1 MQYQIHDS
9 DGRSVIRLGMRFPS
23 GGRTAKESGILMDT
37 IHLIVESGP
46 EQGRMIRVPSAG
58 ARMGRASTN
67 DLVIQDP
74 SISRF
79 QCRFFFRNGR
89 DLCIADLASTNET
102 LVNDRPVT
110 ESQLVKGDRI
120 LIGETIMRV
129 ACDTLAGSADASPAG
144 ATAPPPPA
152 PAADA
157 TAAPAGMDA
166 TVPIPLVRRV
176 PAAQTIDLGLG
187 ETPPRAVRGDAGEP
201 AVPRRLPRA
210 AVRVAVMATGILAVA
225 GASYVLLKDRPRPAA
240 ADPANIFEFRYE
252 KIEATASN
260 IFWYELTLHS
270 GRLRARLKDV
280 TDRRMADEE
289 RELAREQLDELR
301 RIASDPQ
308 VMSLN
313 REYEGVSS
321 EAYFSKRIAVIL
333 GGREQDVRV
342 LNRPDPPAF
351 QRLSEQLETFAQ
363 NELGLVSIALP
374 RETLLE
380 NARVTFLNARKLYDE
395 REVRRE
401 NLARA
406 LREFRKL
413 DILAQTLEPKPEYY
427 EDAVA
432 MAAEAQRMFDDRCR
446 DVMFQ
451 ADQAIRLRDWESAN
465 RHLLVL
471 QDMIDD
477 RSDERAREVQKK
489 LVDVQRRIRR

>member
-1 MQYQIHDS
+1 MCLDAS
-9 DGRSVIRLGMRFPS
+9 VPETGRLPEVF
-23 GGRTAKESGILMDT
+23 LMDT
-37 IHLIVESGP
+37 IHLLVESGP
-46 EQGRMIRVPSAG
+46 EKGRKIQVPATG

-79 QCRFFFRNGR
+79 QCRFYFREGHQ
-89 DLCIADLASTNET
+89 LAIADLASTNET
-102 LVNDRPVT
+102 LVNDRPVS
-110 ESQLVKGDRI
+110 EVSLAKGDRI
-120 LIGETIMRV
+120 LIGESLLRV
-129 ACDTLAGSADASPAG
+129 VCDTLMGSPEIPADANAAAASAPLLSSP
-144 ATAPPPPA
+144 TAVA
-152 PAADA
+152 PAE
-157 TAAPAGMDA
+157 PAELDA
-166 TVPIPLVRRV
+166 TVPIRLVSHK
-176 PAAQTIDLGLG
+176 PAAASIDLGLG
-187 ETPPRAVRGDAGEP
+187 DSPPGPLRANAGGP
-201 AVPRRLPRA
+201 AAPRRMSR
-210 AVRVAVMATGILAVA
+210 GILGLAVA
-225 GASYVLLKDRPRPAA
+225 VVGILVVAGAAYYLLRTPPAPVNA
-240 ADPANIFEFRYE
+240 KAGNVFEFRYE

-260 IFWYELTLHS
+260 VFWYELTLHA

-280 TDRRMADEE
+280 NDQRMADEE
-289 RELAREQLDELR
+289 RELAKEQQDELR
-301 RIASDPQ
+301 RMASEPEFL
-308 VMSLN
+308 SLG
-313 REYEGVSS
+313 RVYEGVSS
-321 EAYFSKRIAVIL
+321 DAYFYKRISVLL

-351 QRLSEQLETFAQ
+351 QRLSERLEAFAQ

-380 NARVTFLNARKLYDE
+380 NAQVTFLNARKLYDE

-413 DILAQTLEPKPEYY
+413 DILAQTLEPKPDYY
-427 EDAVA
+427 EEAVA
-432 MAAEAQRMFDDRCR
+432 MAAEAQRMFDDRYR

-451 ADQAIRLRDWESAN
+451 ADQAIRLRDWETAN

-477 RSDERAREVQKK
+477 RSDERARDVQKK